1 MNPID
6 VYVGMKAL
14 KGAVDDRFKIAEYD
28 AADFFAEEEKKGVKS
43 LSSPMFGDSGGE
55 YKRGKTKAKTVV
67 EYELADWDD
76 FSAWLYD
83 NVDAMHEFCFKK
95 AEEFAKDRVERHGE
109 LPDGIDRN
117 EFQEPP
123 KETGPKLYRFDQ
135 QGVVERIAQGGN
147 LFEKANE
154 LLLGDAE

>member
-6 VYVGMKAL
+6 RYVALKAL
-14 KGAVDDRFKIAEYD
+14 KGAVDAEFKNAELD
-28 AADFFAEEEKKGVKS
+28 AADYFAEKEREGSTSLCSPVFGVS
-43 LSSPMFGDSGGE
+43 AGE

-67 EYELADWDD
+67 EYDLADWDD

-95 AEEFAKDRVERHGE
+95 AEEFAKDRVEKHGE